1 MFISP
6 AFAQSAGGGDLM
18 ATVMQ
23 VLPLVLIFGVF
34 YMLMIRPQQKR
45 MKEHKAKLASIRRGD
60 RVMTG
65 GGLIATVV
73 KVADDELVVDLAE
86 NVRVKVVRSTIADV
100 MSKTEPT
107 KGGKAEK
114 ASKDED
120 DAEAANDD
128 ASAPEDG
135 KAQGLK
141 GLLSKK

>member
-1 MFISP
+1 
-6 AFAQSAGGGDLM
+6 
-18 ATVMQ
+18 
-23 VLPLVLIFGVF
+23 
-34 YMLMIRPQQKR
+34 MLMIRPQQKR
-45 MKEHKAKLASIRRGD
+45 MKEHKAKLSSIRRGD

-107 KGGKAEK
+107 KGGKADK

-120 DAEAANDD
+120 EAETANDD

>member
-6 AFAQSAGGGDLM
+6 AFAQAAGGGDPM
-18 ATVMQ
+18 ASVMQ
-23 VLPLVLIFGVF
+23 FLPLVLIFGVF

-45 MKEHKAKLASIRRGD
+45 MKEHKAKLSSIRRGD

-107 KGGKAEK
+107 KGGKADK

-120 DAEAANDD
+120 EAETANDD